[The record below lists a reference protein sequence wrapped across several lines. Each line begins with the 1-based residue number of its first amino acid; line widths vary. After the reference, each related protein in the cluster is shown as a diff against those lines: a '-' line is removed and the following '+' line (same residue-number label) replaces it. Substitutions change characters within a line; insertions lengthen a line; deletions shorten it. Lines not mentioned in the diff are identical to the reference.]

1 MNLTGPPARG
11 RGDNTPVHAVTAKLL
26 VSRWRRPRLPAVA
39 AALAVVA
46 AACALASLPLYAYNV
61 SRLGGGKVHYFY
73 ADALVVGALYPL
85 TGAFLVR
92 RRPRNAVGWLF
103 VLTSILGVNAL
114 ANQYAVTGLLVEPG
128 RWPGATFAAW
138 VAAWGWTPEIA
149 VLVFLPLLFP
159 DGMLPS
165 PRWRP
170 FARVAAGCLALLVVA
185 AMLTPAPIDAS
196 DSISNPA
203 GTTRAFAVIVVVTV
217 AASGLI
223 LAPVAVVGLVL
234 RQRRAIGAERAQL
247 QWLSLAAVVAV
258 VVAVAAAPVRPP
270 WQEPMFAVAFAAIPA
285 GIVIAVVRYRLF
297 DVEVVLNRTV
307 VYGLL
312 TSVVLAGY
320 LVAVLGA
327 DQAAQR
333 TGLVAVVVLALLAA
347 TARDRVQR
355 WVDRLLFGY
364 RKDPYA
370 VVSRVGQ
377 RLDDASGPFD
387 ALGQLTTE
395 LRTVLRLPSAEVIP
409 DDPGLPPAGSGRSVA
424 GTVDLPVAVQ
434 GEHVATLRVG
444 RRHHGERFR
453 PDEMSALT
461 DVARRAG
468 ALVQAAALIAELQ
481 RSRETLVSAR
491 EEERRRLHRDLHDGV
506 GPELAGLALQLD
518 SLAARLAGQPDLAE
532 RAGVLRDRMRQTVT
546 GVRRVVDDLRPPA
559 LDELG
564 LAGAL
569 RQHFAVY
576 PATQV
581 IAPALPDRVPA
592 VPDRAGTP
600 GVPDRAGIPAAPDQ
614 DGTSAAADPVQVT
627 AGTLPPLPAAV
638 EVAAYRIAS
647 EAVANAFR
655 HGHATACTVQLS
667 ADHAGLH
674 LEVRDDGTGIP
685 PDALPGVGLASMRD
699 RAAELGGELSIGSGP
714 SGTALHARL
723 PLRTGP

>member
-1 MNLTGPPARG
+1 MQALSA
-11 RGDNTPVHAVTAKLL
+11 PVSM
-26 VSRWRRPRLPAVA
+26 SRWLRPRLP
-39 AALAVVA
+39 VVA
-46 AACALASLPLYAYNV
+46 AVLAAVSVACAVASLPLYAYNL
-61 SRLGGGKVHYFY
+61 SHLGVKVHYFY
-73 ADALVVGALYPL
+73 ADDLVVGIVYPL
-85 TGAFLVR
+85 VGAFLVR
-92 RRPRNAVGWLF
+92 RRPQNAVGWLLI
-103 VLTSILGVNAL
+103 LTSVLGINAL
-114 ANQYAVTGLLVEPG
+114 AGQYAVAGLVVSPG
-128 RWPGATFAAW
+128 SLPGAAAAAW
-138 VAAWGWTPEIA
+138 LATWGWTPVLA

-159 DGMLPS
+159 DGTLPS

-170 FARVAAGCLALLVVA
+170 FARAAAGCLVLLVLA
-185 AMLTPAPIDAS
+185 AMVSPVPIDAS
-196 DSISNPA
+196 NAVSNPA
-203 GTTRAFAVIVVVTV
+203 GTARVFAVIVVVTV
-217 AASGLI
+217 AVIGLI
-223 LAPVAVVGLVL
+223 VTPVALVALVL
-234 RQRRAIGAERAQL
+234 RQRRAAGAERAQL
-247 QWLSLAAVVAV
+247 QWLSLAV
-258 VVAVAAAPVRPP
+258 VVTVVLGVAGAAVRHEP
-270 WQEPMFAVAFAAIPA
+270 WQEGLDAVAFAAVPA
-285 GIVIAVVRYRLF
+285 GIVIAVVRHRLF

-312 TSVVLAGY
+312 TAVVLAGY
-320 LVAVLGA
+320 LIAVVGV

-355 WVDRLLFGY
+355 GVDRLLFGY

-377 RLDDASGPFD
+377 RLDHASGPLD
-387 ALGQLTTE
+387 ALGQLTGE

-409 DDPGLPPAGSGRSVA
+409 DDPGLAPAGSGRPVA
-424 GTVDLPVAVQ
+424 GTADIPVAVQ

-481 RSRETLVSAR
+481 RSRETLVTAR
-491 EEERRRLHRDLHDGV
+491 EEERRRLRRDLHDGV

-518 SLAARLAGQPDLAE
+518 SLAGRLAGQPDLAA
-532 RAGVLRDRMRQTVT
+532 RARALRDRLRQTVT

-564 LAGAL
+564 LASAL

-581 IAPALPDRVPA
+581 IAPALSDRDETPA
-592 VPDRAGTP
+592 E
-600 GVPDRAGIPAAPDQ
+600 
-614 DGTSAAADPVQVT
+614 ADPVQLT

-667 ADHAGLH
+667 ADAADLH
-674 LEVRDDGTGIP
+674 LDVRDDGTGIP
-685 PDALPGVGLASMRD
+685 PDAVPGVGLASMRA
-699 RAAELGGELSIGSGP
+699 RAAELGGQLSISTGP